1 VIEVVEEESEVDAAV
16 QQNEEMF
23 HSILGLLQSDRALI
37 NHLRN
42 LPMDMLHSHPSE
54 IFIKLFII
62 S

>member
-1 VIEVVEEESEVDAAV
+1 MVIEVVEEESEVDAAV

-23 HSILGLLQSDRALI
+23 HSILGLLQKDHVLTS
-37 NHLRN
+37 HLRN

-54 IFIKLFII
+54 IFII